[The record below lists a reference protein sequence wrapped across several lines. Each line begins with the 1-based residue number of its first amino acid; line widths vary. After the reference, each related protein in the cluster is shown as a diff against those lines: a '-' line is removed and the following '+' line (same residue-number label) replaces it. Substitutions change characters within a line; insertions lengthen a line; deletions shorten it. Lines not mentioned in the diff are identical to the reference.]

1 MKSFDL
7 SGGVTLKMRKIEID
21 LRSDTVT
28 KPTPGMRKAMYE
40 AEVGDDVLGDDPTV
54 NRLQEMIA
62 EMAGKEA
69 ALFVPSGT
77 MSNQIGI
84 KVHTQPGDEVIC
96 ERDSHIFNYECGAP
110 ALISS
115 VQLMPVPGYRGIM
128 DVDDVRKA
136 IRVANIHHPRTRLI
150 VIENT
155 HNRAGGTI
163 YPIEEI
169 KRVFEVAKEYG
180 LKLHLDGARLWN
192 AHVETGI
199 SIEEYSRYFDTVS
212 LCFSKGLGA
221 PVGSI
226 LVGDKKTI
234 EEARRVRKFLGG
246 GMRQVGILAAACIYA
261 LENHIYRLKEDHA
274 NAKKLAAGV
283 NRIDGLNVDM
293 RAVQTNIVMIDI
305 EREDIDAYR
314 LCDILLERG
323 IGMLPVNAKRVR
335 AVTNLNVSEADID
348 RTVSVLEEVFSS

>member
-1 MKSFDL
+1 
-7 SGGVTLKMRKIEID
+7 MRKIEVD

-28 KPTPGMRKAMYE
+28 KPTPGMRRAMCE

-54 NRLQEMIA
+54 NKLQAMIA

-77 MSNQIGI
+77 MSNQIAI

-96 ERDSHIFNYECGAP
+96 ERDCHIFNYECGAP
-110 ALISS
+110 ALVSS
-115 VQLMPVPGYRGIM
+115 VQLMPVSGYRGIM
-128 DVDDVRKA
+128 DVDEVRRA
-136 IRVANIHHPRTRLI
+136 IRISNIHHPRSRLI
-150 VIENT
+150 VVENT

-169 KRVFEVAKEYG
+169 KRIYKVAKEYG

-199 SIEEYSRYFDTVS
+199 SIREYSSYFDTVS

-226 LVGDKKTI
+226 LVGDKEVIDMAK
-234 EEARRVRKFLGG
+234 RVRKFLGG
-246 GMRQVGILAAACIYA
+246 GMRQAGILASACIYA
-261 LENHIYRLKEDHA
+261 VGHHISRLKEDHA
-274 NAKKLAAGV
+274 NAKKLAIGV
-283 NRIDGLNVDM
+283 NEIDGLNVDM
-293 RAVQTNIVMIDI
+293 EAVQTNIVMIDI
-305 EREDIDAYR
+305 EREDIDAYK
-314 LCDILLERG
+314 LCDMLLERG
-323 IGMLPVNAKRVR
+323 IGMLPVREKRVR

-348 RTVSVLEEVFSS
+348 RTIDVLNEVFS